1 MWRISY
7 PPLLFLDSSI
17 EHSFIT
23 IHIVAPIDNRAKQ
36 LYPITTMNTV
46 EIMSPAGSFASLNTA
61 IKAGAHS
68 IYFGIEQLN
77 MRARAANNFRITDL
91 PEIVRI
97 CREHQVKTYLTLNTI
112 LYDHDLKLMKKICDA
127 AQSAGIT
134 AVIASDIAALQYA
147 HSIGLE
153 IHIST
158 QQNVSNIEAVRFF
171 AQFADVIVLAR
182 ELTLSQIKKIIQQIT
197 EEKITGPRGELI
209 RIELF
214 AHGALCVAISGKCY
228 MSLATQNASANRGAC
243 TQNCRRTYRVIDEEN
258 GEELVVDNKYIMSPK
273 DLCTIGFL
281 DQIIGAGVR
290 VLKLE
295 GRGRS
300 PDYVHVVTSCYREA
314 VDAIAAGTYTPEKVT
329 AWIRQ
334 LEGVYNRGF
343 WHGGYYLGKQLGEWS
358 GQYGSHSTKQNIYI
372 GHVTNFFRKVHVGEF
387 ILDSGDLSVGE
398 QILITGDT
406 TGVLTY
412 TVTDIFVN
420 EKSVTRASKGD
431 TITLKVPDRIRL
443 SDKLFVVRDRTT

>member
-1 MWRISY
+1 M
-7 PPLLFLDSSI
+7 P
-17 EHSFIT
+17 T
-23 IHIVAPIDNRAKQ
+23 I
-36 LYPITTMNTV
+36 

-61 IKAGAHS
+61 IKAGADS
-68 IYFGIEQLN
+68 VYFGVEQLN

-91 PEIVRI
+91 PEIVGI
-97 CREHQVKTYLTLNTI
+97 CKEKKVKTYLTVNTI
-112 LYDHDLKLMKKICDA
+112 LYDHDLALLRKVCDA
-127 AQSAGIT
+127 AKAAGIT
-134 AVIASDIAALQYA
+134 AVIASDVAALQYA

-171 AQFADVIVLAR
+171 AQFADVVVLAR
-182 ELTLSQIKKIIQQIT
+182 ELTLNQIKKIIAEIKKD
-197 EEKITGPRGELI
+197 KIVGPRGELI

-258 GEELVVDNKYIMSPK
+258 GEELVLDNKYIMSPK

-281 DQIIGAGVR
+281 DQILAAGVS

-300 PDYVHVVTSCYREA
+300 PEYVHVVTKCYREA
-314 VDAIAAGTYTPEKVT
+314 ADAVENGTYTPEKIA
-329 AWIRQ
+329 AWTTQ
-334 LEGVYNRGF
+334 LEGVYNRGL

-358 GQYGSHSTKQNIYI
+358 GEYGSHTTKQNDYI
-372 GHVTNFFRKVHVGEF
+372 GHVTNFFRKVSVGEF
-387 ILDSGDLSVGE
+387 TLDAGDIAEGSE
-398 QILITGDT
+398 ILITGDT
-406 TGVLTY
+406 TGVIKIK
-412 TVTDIFVN
+412 VTEIIIN
-420 EKSVTRASKGD
+420 EKPVSSAKKGD
-431 TITLKVPDRIRL
+431 IITFKVPERVRPN
-443 SDKLFVVRDRTT
+443 DKLFVVHDRKK